1 MVSVLRR
8 TRFVGAARRDAILAG
23 LSRNEAAG
31 ILPSCPRDV
40 GHVVDGA
47 AGSRCQ
53 RAAYRQNLLLD
64 RHDQNDHDVR
74 ADPTKLA

>member
-8 TRFVGAARRDAILAG
+8 TRFIGAARRDAVLAG